1 MVDRDYTRE
10 ILVILHNSGNTKFTI
25 TRWDRIAQLVS
36 EWIAHSEV
44 HIIEKLEETTW
55 GKEGFGF
62 MDLNAKFQTLLNIT
76 VWAIWLVSD
85 LLALVKIQVCETI
98 AIEDEDK
105 IQRDE
110 LVYM

>member
-1 MVDRDYTRE
+1 
-10 ILVILHNSGNTKFTI
+10 
-25 TRWDRIAQLVS
+25 
-36 EWIAHSEV
+36 
-44 HIIEKLEETTW
+44 
-55 GKEGFGF
+55 